1 MHYGAA
7 NHSPFP
13 RFQEP
18 IVGNLNMISFRVTQM
33 SLCCMQQRKYS
44 QTLLIW
50 ILGAGEVSLS
60 WEWVMLLKSKIQV
73 LFEKN
78 TEEIKEDI
86 SIVKLNI
93 SILHKAVITLT
104 RMMPE

>member
-1 MHYGAA
+1 MHCGAA

-13 RFQEP
+13 RFQEL
-18 IVGNLNMISFRVTQM
+18 IVGNLNMISVRVTQM

-60 WEWVMLLKSKIQV
+60 WECPYLYYVGHVIKVKIQV
-73 LFEKN
+73 LFEK
-78 TEEIKEDI
+78 
-86 SIVKLNI
+86 KL
-93 SILHKAVITLT
+93 KK
-104 RMMPE
+104 

>member
-13 RFQEP
+13 RFQEL
-18 IVGNLNMISFRVTQM
+18 IVGLNLNMISFRVTQM

-73 LFEKN
+73 LFEK
-78 TEEIKEDI
+78 
-86 SIVKLNI
+86 KL
-93 SILHKAVITLT
+93 KK
-104 RMMPE
+104 